1 MNTAAKKV
9 IVVFKTH
16 LDIGFTGLAQQV
28 LDKYCLDFIPS
39 AVELAFRVNTPQ
51 YKKFVWTVGSYL
63 IRYYFA
69 HADAA
74 GCSRLEQAIRLGY
87 VRWHGLACTKH
98 TELMD
103 RRLLDYDLSISH
115 MLDQKFGIHTIAAKM
130 TDVPGHTMAL
140 VPALCD
146 AGIEFLHIG
155 VNDSSRIPSVPGL
168 FRWRAGEQEIVV
180 NYSASYGESTFLE
193 NGTVLEFY
201 HAHDNSAPP
210 SPEELDTLYRDLAQK
225 YPHAHIEAGTMDEF
239 AADIRQI
246 RENLPL
252 VESEIGDTWIHGI
265 TTDPLKV
272 SQFRRLMLL
281 KEKWITYGL
290 LTPDMPAYHSFMEN
304 LLLICEHTWGMD
316 TKKFL
321 LDFTHWEKSDFT
333 AAREKDSTGY
343 ELFSPQN
350 QHIFQALLPELEA
363 YKEERGGSGSSYSL
377 FESSHQEQRNY
388 VTRALDALPVR
399 EAAEARDFL
408 SFTYPGIPS
417 GAHEC
422 PVNSPFAAGPYKVT
436 VGSYGELT
444 SLKDMRTGL
453 SRKVSI
459 GLLEYETF
467 GGKETDDCYFAYGRN
482 LIQNFHWA
490 EPDFGKPGLRYHTQI
505 GHHCYRPFPE
515 SVRLWKDTLYV
526 TLLFPE
532 EACAEYGCPREA
544 MALYRFTE
552 QKIHMEL
559 YWKDKDALRSPEAL
573 WLEISPGGDNPGC
586 WKMDKT
592 GLLLSPENVVHN
604 GNRQLHAIQ
613 SLSYDAADGR
623 IRIYPLDAPLVS
635 FGGKKL
641 YQPDNCLPDLSRGF
655 SFLLYNNRWGTNFKQ
670 WFDEDM
676 RFSFDIL
683 LTCLN

>member
-87 VRWHGLACTKH
+87 VRWHGLACTTH

-246 RENLPL
+246 RENLPI

-265 TTDPLKV
+265 ATDPLKV

-304 LLLICEHTWGMD
+304 LLLICEHTW
-316 TKKFL
+316 
-321 LDFTHWEKSDFT
+321 
-333 AAREKDSTGY
+333 
-343 ELFSPQN
+343 
-350 QHIFQALLPELEA
+350 
-363 YKEERGGSGSSYSL
+363 
-377 FESSHQEQRNY
+377 
-388 VTRALDALPVR
+388 
-399 EAAEARDFL
+399 
-408 SFTYPGIPS
+408 
-417 GAHEC
+417 
-422 PVNSPFAAGPYKVT
+422 
-436 VGSYGELT
+436 
-444 SLKDMRTGL
+444 
-453 SRKVSI
+453 
-459 GLLEYETF
+459 
-467 GGKETDDCYFAYGRN
+467 
-482 LIQNFHWA
+482 
-490 EPDFGKPGLRYHTQI
+490 
-505 GHHCYRPFPE
+505 
-515 SVRLWKDTLYV
+515 
-526 TLLFPE
+526 
-532 EACAEYGCPREA
+532 
-544 MALYRFTE
+544 
-552 QKIHMEL
+552 
-559 YWKDKDALRSPEAL
+559 
-573 WLEISPGGDNPGC
+573 
-586 WKMDKT
+586 
-592 GLLLSPENVVHN
+592 
-604 GNRQLHAIQ
+604 
-613 SLSYDAADGR
+613 
-623 IRIYPLDAPLVS
+623 
-635 FGGKKL
+635 
-641 YQPDNCLPDLSRGF
+641 
-655 SFLLYNNRWGTNFKQ
+655 
-670 WFDEDM
+670 
-676 RFSFDIL
+676 
-683 LTCLN
+683 